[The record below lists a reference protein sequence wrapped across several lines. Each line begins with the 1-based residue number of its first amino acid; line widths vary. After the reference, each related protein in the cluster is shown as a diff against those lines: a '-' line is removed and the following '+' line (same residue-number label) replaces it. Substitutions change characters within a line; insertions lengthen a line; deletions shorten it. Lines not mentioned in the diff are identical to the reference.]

1 MKKIFSFIAIL
12 ILYLWNFE
20 TVNSE
25 IFIKAKINNQ
35 ILTNFDVK
43 NEKNYLLALNPSLR
57 NLSTEEINRYATDSL
72 INENIKRIEIEKRYE
87 IIQNKNMINKII
99 KDIYSGLGI
108 SNITEFEQYLDKY
121 GISLGLV
128 KNKIS
133 IEIAWNDY
141 IFNKFNRSILIDE
154 DKIRDK
160 ISKLSKQN
168 KIENILLS
176 EIIFTINDNESLESK
191 FKIIE
196 SSINKIGFEETA
208 KIYSVSD
215 SKKNGGNIGWVY
227 KTQLSKKI
235 LSEIEKI
242 DVGQLTKPITTPGGF
257 ILLKLNDK
265 KDEILNIDEE
275 EQFKKAVNFE
285 KNRQLT
291 IYSTLQYKR
300 VYNKSLINE
309 F

>member
-1 MKKIFSFIAIL
+1 MRKVFSIIVIFMF
-12 ILYLWNFE
+12 YLWNFE

-35 ILTNFDVK
+35 ILTSFDVK
-43 NEKNYLLALNPSLR
+43 KEKNYLLALNPSLR
-57 NLSTEEINRYATDSL
+57 NLSIEEINRYATDSL

-87 IIQNKNMINKII
+87 ILQNKKMINKII

-108 SNITEFEQYLDKY
+108 SNISEFEQYLNKY
-121 GISLGLV
+121 NIGLGLV
-128 KNKIS
+128 KKKIS

-141 IFNKFNRSILIDE
+141 IFSKFNSSILIDE

-176 EIIFTINDNESLESK
+176 EIIFTINDNENLESK
-191 FKIIE
+191 FNNIKN
-196 SSINKIGFEETA
+196 SINKIGFEETA
-208 KIYSVSD
+208 KIYSVAD
-215 SKKNGGNIGWVY
+215 SKKNGGKIGWVY

-235 LSEIEKI
+235 LNEIEKI
-242 DVGQLTKPITTPGGF
+242 DVGQLTNPITTPGGF

-300 VYNKSLINE
+300 VYNKSVINE

>member
-1 MKKIFSFIAIL
+1 
-12 ILYLWNFE
+12 
-20 TVNSE
+20 
-25 IFIKAKINNQ
+25 
-35 ILTNFDVK
+35 
-43 NEKNYLLALNPSLR
+43 
-57 NLSTEEINRYATDSL
+57 
-72 INENIKRIEIEKRYE
+72 
-87 IIQNKNMINKII
+87 MINKII

-108 SNITEFEQYLDKY
+108 SNISEFEQYLNKY
-121 GISLGLV
+121 NIGLGLV
-128 KNKIS
+128 KKKIS

-141 IFNKFNRSILIDE
+141 IFSKFNSSILIDE

-176 EIIFTINDNESLESK
+176 EIIFTINDNENLESK
-191 FKIIE
+191 FNNIKN
-196 SSINKIGFEETA
+196 SINKIGFEETA
-208 KIYSVSD
+208 KIYSVAD
-215 SKKNGGNIGWVY
+215 SKKNGGKIGWVY

-235 LSEIEKI
+235 LNEIEKI
-242 DVGQLTKPITTPGGF
+242 EVGQLTKPITTPGGF
-257 ILLKLNDK
+257 ILLKLSDK
-265 KDEILNIDEE
+265 KDEILKIDEE

-300 VYNKSLINE
+300 VYNRSIINE

>member
-57 NLSTEEINRYATDSL
+57 NLSTEEINRYSIDSL

-141 IFNKFNRSILIDE
+141 IFNKFMN
-154 DKIRDK
+154 
-160 ISKLSKQN
+160 
-168 KIENILLS
+168 
-176 EIIFTINDNESLESK
+176 
-191 FKIIE
+191 
-196 SSINKIGFEETA
+196 
-208 KIYSVSD
+208 
-215 SKKNGGNIGWVY
+215 
-227 KTQLSKKI
+227 
-235 LSEIEKI
+235 
-242 DVGQLTKPITTPGGF
+242 
-257 ILLKLNDK
+257 LLK
-265 KDEILNIDEE
+265 I
-275 EQFKKAVNFE
+275 
-285 KNRQLT
+285 
-291 IYSTLQYKR
+291 
-300 VYNKSLINE
+300 
-309 F
+309 

>member
-1 MKKIFSFIAIL
+1 MKKIFSFIVIL
-12 ILYLWNFE
+12 IFYLWNFG

-87 IIQNKNMINKII
+87 IIKNKNMINKII

-121 GISLGLV
+121 GISLELV

-176 EIIFTINDNESLESK
+176 EIIFTINDNENLEIK
-191 FKIIE
+191 FNNIKN
-196 SSINKIGFEETA
+196 SVNKIGFEETA